1 MKNTLASWIDLEAV
15 AGMAE
20 EMAPPPTAE
29 TLTWMDHTDTPVTRL
44 VADDFRLPGHFAQ
57 EPFPLP
63 AAGSGLPAPEL
74 SKVRNFLEEIRQK
87 AQQSG
92 LIQRPAESAGALT
105 APGPSAAPPPGDSHA
120 FPPPPLSGPVT
131 IADHASYGPAA
142 PPVLSPLRPL
152 AAPAPA
158 GLPVARAAF
167 PPGPAPATSNAPAA
181 GFPVSPT
188 TPRSPLPLST
198 PPGTRHPLHLPP
210 LGTSVNPPSG
220 PLPAS
225 APAPSFPISKNP
237 DQSPPTGF
245 DTFSGVPPLRRHVPH
260 FEVPL
265 GPMTTRL
272 RALTDWIRR
281 QIDSADIFI
290 VDSQGGTVGDREAV
304 GEILTSAILL
314 AEAARRASAHL
325 PDSPSGAL
333 YLDLEDERRLCVINT
348 PTQHG
353 NFTLGLIVPDALAP
367 RAADRLR
374 RALKRTVEA
383 ETPSPLTL
391 PPRERW

>member
-29 TLTWMDHTDTPVTRL
+29 TLNWMDHTDTPVTRL
-44 VADDFRLPGHFAQ
+44 VADDFRLPGHFAP

-63 AAGSGLPAPEL
+63 PAGAGLPGPEL

-92 LIQRPAESAGALT
+92 LIQRPAESTDALT
-105 APGPSAAPPPGDSHA
+105 APASPTADSNASPAPPVSGALTGVGSAA
-120 FPPPPLSGPVT
+120 
-131 IADHASYGPAA
+131 YGQAKF
-142 PPVLSPLRPL
+142 PVLSPLRPIS
-152 AAPAPA
+152 APAPA
-158 GLPVARAAF
+158 GLPVAKAAF
-167 PPGPAPATSNAPAA
+167 PPAVQRPQ
-181 GFPVSPT
+181 
-188 TPRSPLPLST
+188 PLST
-198 PPGTRHPLHLPP
+198 PPGARNPLHLPP
-210 LGTSVNPPSG
+210 PGASQSPAGNPPAAPPSI
-220 PLPAS
+220 LSPAIL
-225 APAPSFPISKNP
+225 ISP
-237 DQSPPTGF
+237 PPHQSPGTGF
-245 DTFSGVPPLRRHVPH
+245 DSLSGVPPLRRHVPH

-265 GPMTTRL
+265 GPLATRL

-290 VDSQGGTVGDREAV
+290 VDSQGCPVGDREAV

-325 PDSPSGAL
+325 PNSPSGAL

-353 NFTLGLIVPDALAP
+353 NFTLGLILPDALAP